1 MCLLKLAFGKTK
13 IMEDDN
19 IFDKDDA
26 LDYIIYDEL
35 SQKDKNKKNGGC
47 LSVLIAFTIPA
58 GSIILWLARHITT

>member
-1 MCLLKLAFGKTK
+1 
-13 IMEDDN
+13 MEDDN